1 MDERGV
7 SSGPIPFFGPFLN
20 AEIDVYIDRCVSYQP
35 KESNRMS
42 DLSQSFAP
50 LPAIGTEATLSRAI
64 TEDDILL
71 FAAISGDYNPLHLDA
86 EYAKRSLFGQRI
98 AHGFLVGS
106 LISAVL
112 GNDLP
117 GPGSIYLGQTLRF
130 LAPIHIGD
138 TVTVIVKVVALREE
152 KRIVT
157 LRTECTNQHGTLVLS
172 GEATVKYQR
181 EIAAA

>member
-1 MDERGV
+1 
-7 SSGPIPFFGPFLN
+7 
-20 AEIDVYIDRCVSYQP
+20 
-35 KESNRMS
+35 MS
-42 DLSQSFAP
+42 DLLQSLAP
-50 LPAIGTEATLSRAI
+50 LPAIGTEATLSRTI

-71 FAAISGDYNPLHLDA
+71 FAVVSGDKNPLHLDE
-86 EYAKRSLFGQRI
+86 EYAERSLFGKRI
-98 AHGFLVGS
+98 AHGFLIGS

-138 TVTVIVKVVALREE
+138 TVTVVVKVVALRED

-157 LRTECTNQHGTLVLS
+157 LHTNCTNQHGTLVLS
-172 GEATVKYQR
+172 GEATIKYMR
-181 EIAAA
+181 EVAAD